1 MEKAVLLLD
10 QLIRCS
16 WRNSED
22 MERIFGYEILGYIL
36 KQKKTLF
43 SIEMMNTL
51 LSVVGMDLE
60 YPDDSVITNSFAFRH
75 LMLDLD
81 IWRKT
86 DIEIQLL
93 HLEQFKIFLQ
103 HSHKSSL
110 NVKRL
115 STMRKLTKH
124 LVFYVWQLWYPC

>member
-1 MEKAVLLLD
+1 
-10 QLIRCS
+10 
-16 WRNSED
+16 

-36 KQKKTLF
+36 KQKKALF

-86 DIEIQLL
+86 DMEIQLL

-115 STMRKLTKH
+115 STMRKLHSVGNESHYDIASQTFIDEP
-124 LVFYVWQLWYPC
+124 LF